1 MNREWASDVE
11 TLIFSDMIY
20 EDFFDT
26 DEGSLNDIFSE
37 NKRFYKPDE
46 SLRDERFKEYSM
58 SIDKMN
64 DWEFVSKLGTNGH
77 KNDFDKKSFG
87 DVIDK
92 LQNDDKYLAQDL
104 GADECYWDGESSGF
118 YAAAFKN
125 TKRDEIMI
133 AYRGTNQNYEDHLMT
148 NALIVSGIP
157 SQQFEKATG

>member
-1 MNREWASDVE
+1 MTKRERASDVE
-11 TLIFSDMIY
+11 TLIFSDMVY

-58 SIDKMN
+58 SIARMD

-77 KNDFDKKSFG
+77 KNDFDRKSLL

-92 LQNDDKYLAQDL
+92 LQDDDQYLAEDL
-104 GADECYWDGESSGF
+104 GADKCDWEGESQ
-118 YAAAFKN
+118 FKVN
-125 TKRDEIMI
+125 S
-133 AYRGTNQNYEDHLMT
+133 
-148 NALIVSGIP
+148 V
-157 SQQFEKATG
+157 